1 MSKQN
6 RYDKYKKII
15 CEIGKRM
22 YQNGFISSTDG
33 NISIRVDKNL
43 FLCTPSN
50 VSKGDLTPKQIILTN
65 NQCEVLE
72 GKGSV
77 SSEFYTHLSAYDER
91 KDISAVVHAHPTY
104 SIVLSLVDISMC
116 TPILPELIMTLGE
129 VPTTEYATP
138 GSKEGAEIIK
148 PWIRNHN
155 ALILKSHGVLT
166 VGKDISQAY
175 SYLERVEHSAKIL
188 FLAHLIHK
196 PDILSEEQ
204 YLKLIPK
211 LHLSNS

>member
-1 MSKQN
+1 MSRQN
-6 RYDKYKKII
+6 RYDKHKKLI
-15 CEIGKRM
+15 CEIGKKM

-33 NISIRVDKNL
+33 NISVRIGKNL

-50 VSKGDLTPKQIILTN
+50 VTKGDLTPKQIILTN
-65 NQCEVLE
+65 NKCEVLE

-77 SSEFYTHLSAYDER
+77 SSEFYTHLSAYAER
-91 KDISAVVHAHPTY
+91 KDIYAVVHAHPIY
-104 SIVLSLVDISMC
+104 SIVLSLVDISIC
-116 TPILPELIMTLGE
+116 APILPELIMTLGE
-129 VPTTEYATP
+129 VPTTDYATP

-166 VGKDISQAY
+166 VGKDLNQAY

-196 PDILSEEQ
+196 PSVLSEEN
-204 YLKLIPK
+204 YLKLISK
-211 LHLSNS
+211 LQLPNP